1 MKKQGTFNKDLLYHF
16 ISIAAILLFSI
27 LLFLPQLNGDR
38 IVAGDIVSSDAKTK
52 HIKDYLADSGER
64 SYWNAAQFSGGPI
77 YLLNL
82 GQESNLLAYVQKL
95 FTLNNAGP
103 IGMFFGIGLIMYLSL
118 IALRVNK
125 WLSLVI
131 SLAYMLSYV
140 FFTLLDAGHFKKV
153 NTLAFLPLI
162 VSGLIVI
169 LRNEYLKGGA
179 ALVLGVALSIYLGH
193 IQMVYYTLIALVGF
207 GIPLLFFALK
217 EKRINKFL
225 PAIGIAVIA
234 AMLGAASN
242 FAQLNSSQNFS
253 NQTMRGGGVLPKEA
267 VDEQIEKAGLS
278 WAYAMSWSYEAKD
291 FFNIV
296 IPRIVGGGSQEN
308 VEKENTIAQL
318 LIQNAKENS
327 KPSPVK
333 KGKVAIPGYWSSM
346 PFTSGGAYIGAAF
359 FFLYILSLILM
370 KKDLA
375 LAFGIAFFLIFLLSL
390 GEHAEWF
397 NRPLYDY
404 LPLFDK
410 FRAPSSAVSILPA
423 FIAIA
428 IGIGINKIIQED
440 AVENLNKKFYIAIGI
455 AVGVLVLILLAGMS
469 TFTFLSANDANYP
482 FEIQSILK
490 EGRLDLFKSDS
501 YRSIGFV
508 LATAFLVGMMIF
520 KKIKHPV
527 VFAAVLFLIFTLDM
541 LPIDRR
547 TVTAENFKNENLYM
561 QQFNPRPADAQISS
575 LEPKGRG
582 YYRVLDLS
590 VNTFNDAKPAYHHNQ
605 IGGYDPTKLQRYQDI
620 IDFHIAKNNMDVL
633 NMLNTKY
640 FITKDGKVQTN
651 PNANGNAWFVNKL
664 DFVETDMDEVTAL
677 NTIDNKNTAV
687 VLTPEFGNE
696 MKAGNAEGSISL
708 TQYEPNRLVYNT
720 ESSSDQFAVFSE
732 IWYGGN
738 PDWKAFID
746 GAEVDLLRT
755 NYILRAIEVPSGNHE
770 IVMEFKPEANGAII
784 SLISSTLSLIV
795 TIYAALVLLGFMTD
809 PFYYKKELSA

>member
-1 MKKQGTFNKDLLYHF
+1 MKKHETFDKNVFYHLLSF
-16 ISIAAILLFSI
+16 VVILLFSL
-27 LLFLPQLNGDR
+27 LLFLPQLNGDK

-52 HIKDYLADSGER
+52 HIKDHLAESGER

-82 GQESNLLAYVQKL
+82 GQENNLLSYVQKL
-95 FTLNNAGP
+95 ITLDNAGP

-125 WLSLVI
+125 WLSLAI
-131 SLAYMLSYV
+131 SLSYMLSYV

-153 NTLAFLPLI
+153 NTLAFLPFIISGI
-162 VSGLIVI
+162 VVI
-169 LRNEYLKGGA
+169 LRNEYLKGSA
-179 ALVLGVALSIYLGH
+179 ALILGVALSIYMGH

-278 WAYAMSWSYEAKD
+278 WSYAMSWSYETKD
-291 FFNIV
+291 FFNII

-308 VEKENTIAQL
+308 VEKENTIAQF
-318 LIQNAKENS
+318 LIQNSKENS

-359 FFLYILSLILM
+359 FFLFIFSLILM

-375 LAFGIAFFLIFLLSL
+375 IAFGIAFLTIFLLCL

-428 IGIGINKIIQED
+428 IGIGINKVVQGQ
-440 AVENLNKKFYIAIGI
+440 AVENLNKKFYIAVGI
-455 AVGVLVLILLAGMS
+455 SAGILVLILLIGMS
-469 TFTFLSANDANYP
+469 AFSFLSANDANYP

-501 YRSIGFV
+501 FRSIGFV
-508 LATAFLVGMMIF
+508 LATALLIWLLIL
-520 KKIKHPV
+520 KKIKHPI
-527 VFAAVLFLIFTLDM
+527 VFAFALLLIFILDM
-541 LPIDRR
+541 LPINRR
-547 TVTAENFKNENLYM
+547 TVTEENFINEKLYM
-561 QQFNPRPADAQISS
+561 QQFNPRPADKQISS

-590 VNTFNDAKPAYHHNQ
+590 VNTFNDAKPSYHHNQ
-605 IGGYDPTKLQRYQDI
+605 IGGYDPTKLQRYQDL
-620 IDFHIAKNNMDVL
+620 IDYHITKNNMDVL

-640 FITKDGKVQTN
+640 FITSNGKLQTN
-651 PNANGNAWFVNKL
+651 PYANGNAWFVDKL
-664 DFVETDMDEVTAL
+664 DFVQTDMEEIAAL
-677 NTIDNKNTAV
+677 TTIDNKNTAV
-687 VLTPEFGNE
+687 ILATEFGE
-696 MKAGNAEGSISL
+696 DLKAGNSKGSIVL

>member
-1 MKKQGTFNKDLLYHF
+1 MKKHGTFDKNVFYHLLSF
-16 ISIAAILLFSI
+16 VVILLFSV
-27 LLFLPQLNGDR
+27 LLFLPQLNGDK

-52 HIKDYLADSGER
+52 HIKDHLAESGER

-82 GQESNLLAYVQKL
+82 GQENNLLSFVQKL
-95 FTLNNAGP
+95 FTLDNAGP

-118 IALRVNK
+118 ISLRVNK
-125 WLSLVI
+125 WLSLAI
-131 SLAYMLSYV
+131 SLSYMLSYV

-153 NTLAFLPLI
+153 NTLAFLPLTI
-162 VSGLIVI
+162 SGLLVI
-169 LRNEYLKGGA
+169 LRNEYLKGSA
-179 ALVLGVALSIYLGH
+179 VLILGVALSIYMGH
-193 IQMVYYTLIALVGF
+193 IQMVYYTLIALLGF

-225 PAIGIAVIA
+225 PAISIAVIA

-267 VDEQIEKAGLS
+267 ANEQIDKTGLS
-278 WAYAMSWSYEAKD
+278 WSYAMSWSYETKD
-291 FFNIV
+291 FFNII

-308 VEKENTIAQL
+308 VSRENALAQL
-318 LIQNAKENS
+318 MIKNNAQ
-327 KPSPVK
+327 VV

-359 FFLYILSLILM
+359 FFLFILTLILM

-375 LAFGIAFFLIFLLSL
+375 IAFGIAFLTIFLLSL

-428 IGIGINKIIQED
+428 IGIGINKIVQGQG
-440 AVENLNKKFYIAIGI
+440 VENLNKKFFI
-455 AVGVLVLILLAGMS
+455 AVGISAGILVLILLIGMS
-469 TFTFLSANDANYP
+469 TFSFLSANDANYS

-508 LATAFLVGMMIF
+508 LATALLIWLLIL
-520 KKIKHPV
+520 KKIKHPII
-527 VFAAVLFLIFTLDM
+527 FAFALFLIFILDM

-547 TVTAENFKNENLYM
+547 TVTAENFINQKLYM
-561 QQFNPRPADAQISS
+561 QQFNPRPADKQISS

-590 VNTFNDAKPAYHHNQ
+590 VNTFNDAKPAYYHNQ
-605 IGGYDPTKLQRYQDI
+605 IGGYDPTKLQRYQDL
-620 IDFHIAKNNMDVL
+620 IDYHIANNNMDVL

-640 FITKDGKVQTN
+640 FITSNGELQTN
-651 PNANGNAWFVNKL
+651 PNANGNAWFVDKL
-664 DFVETDMDEVTAL
+664 DFVQTDMEEIAAL
-677 NTIDNKNTAV
+677 TTTDNKNTAV
-687 VLTPEFGNE
+687 ILATEFGE
-696 MKAGNAEGSISL
+696 DLKAGDAEGSIVL
-708 TQYEPNRLVYNT
+708 TKYEPNRLVYNS

-732 IWYGGN
+732 IWYGGS

-746 GAEVDLLRT
+746 GAEVDILRS
-755 NYILRAIEVPSGNHE
+755 NYILRALEVPSGNHE
-770 IVMEFKPEANGAII
+770 IVMEFKPEAKGTII
-784 SLISSTLSLIV
+784 SLIASILSLIV
-795 TIYAALVLLGFMTD
+795 IIYAAIVLLGFMTD
-809 PFYYKKELSA
+809 PFSNKKELSA